1 MNLYDVTM
9 PIREGMFSFPK
20 VPRYKIIKYLEVA
33 KGDPYDEFYLM
44 MSNHQGTHVDAP
56 GHYIPGEKMVEQTP
70 LDALVGPG
78 VYWTCEGKPPL
89 IGRTS
94 KSH

>member
-20 VPRYKIIKYLEVA
+20 APGYKIINYLEVG

-56 GHYIPGEKMVEQTP
+56 GHSIPGEKMVE
-70 LDALVGPG
+70 
-78 VYWTCEGKPPL
+78 
-89 IGRTS
+89 
-94 KSH
+94 

>member
-20 VPRYKIIKYLEVA
+20 APRYKIVKYLDVA

-44 MSNHQGTHVDAP
+44 MSNLLNIPAGLYESMILPILVQGADAVP
-56 GHYIPGEKMVEQTP
+56 ARAFFETVRNR
-70 LDALVGPG
+70 A
-78 VYWTCEGKPPL
+78 
-89 IGRTS
+89 
-94 KSH
+94 